1 MNSWIMLKKIFLRFC
16 LSFFLIF
23 ISQNV
28 FSDEVIGK
36 AIVVDGDT
44 LKINKK
50 KIRLFGIDAPEIK
63 QICKKNYFS
72 FLYFKFQKNYKCG
85 LVSQQKLKILIKG
98 NNIKCISNG
107 KDKYKRFLSICFVK
121 KKDINAWL
129 VKSGYAIA
137 YKKYSKKYISD
148 EKYARRNKLGLWSG
162 SFQEPEKWRKNN

>member
-63 QICKKNYFS
+63 QLF
-72 FLYFKFQKNYKCG
+72 
-85 LVSQQKLKILIKG
+85 
-98 NNIKCISNG
+98 
-107 KDKYKRFLSICFVK
+107 
-121 KKDINAWL
+121 
-129 VKSGYAIA
+129 
-137 YKKYSKKYISD
+137 
-148 EKYARRNKLGLWSG
+148 
-162 SFQEPEKWRKNN
+162 